1 MEESGTLR
9 PAYSKLHTIVCKF
22 AYLTVMIFSA
32 FSFKGGGRGQTIGEF
47 YVLDGLLPMSNNLYN
62 FY

>member
-1 MEESGTLR
+1 
-9 PAYSKLHTIVCKF
+9 
-22 AYLTVMIFSA
+22 MIFSA
-32 FSFKGGGRGQTIGEF
+32 LSFGGGGGQTIGEF

>member
-1 MEESGTLR
+1 
-9 PAYSKLHTIVCKF
+9 
-22 AYLTVMIFSA
+22 MIFSA
-32 FSFKGGGRGQTIGEF
+32 FSFKGGGGGGGGIRRQTIGEF